1 MAGSM
6 YPTSAPERGYPKL
19 AALMGAHHETTI
31 FRRFGKLNMLNLL
44 SLQAELTDLEVK
56 LENVVKEDEDSG
68 DEYRMLYAVD
78 FREMR
83 DHANDADNLQW
94 QMLLDIRAKLQ
105 EYSITLRLHLAHLG
119 TQG

>member
-6 YPTSAPERGYPKL
+6 YPAPIPERGYSKL
-19 AALMGAHHETTI
+19 ATLMGAHHETTI

-56 LENVVKEDEDSG
+56 FENIRKEDEDSG
-68 DEYRMLYAVD
+68 DEFRMLYAVD

-83 DHANDADNLQW
+83 DHANDANNLQW

-105 EYSITLRLHLAHLG
+105 EYSITWQIHPTHSG
-119 TQG
+119 NQS